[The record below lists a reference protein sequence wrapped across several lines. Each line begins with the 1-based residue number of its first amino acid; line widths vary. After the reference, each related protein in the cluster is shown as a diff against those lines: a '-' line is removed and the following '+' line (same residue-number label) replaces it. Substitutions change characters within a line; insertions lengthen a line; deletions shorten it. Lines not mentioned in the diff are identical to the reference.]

1 MKTFFLCLFMT
12 AVFAPT
18 APAQAVRQD
27 IVDDGFTWF
36 ESPVAEVLTGNNIP
50 TNTGWML
57 KSYVRIIGEYPSGS
71 RIKFVLSKAGKT
83 TGTTLCDTGQ
93 YHKTAN
99 DLDESFMWTVGC
111 WQKASATKETGN
123 FDLAVFAVNGSTGV
137 EKLVRS
143 YKLDVKPINR
153 VPSGQQPGA
162 APPIYAINRHNE
174 AAVSFMYLRPTNYI
188 PYFDYTQRPERSGQN
203 QVELHFS
210 LSNEVRTLLW
220 ATTFACSVNGKPLT
234 LPGPAD
240 YATEANMNVVQSY
253 QSIYQD
259 RLAPKFKAGIPYE
272 EEISFR
278 MVRLLVPL
286 SWGGDRRSNRLLME
300 NYPGNWVC
308 TISKDNNVWR
318 TWRWTVGTNGR
329 PVMHPEQQ
337 GNISLWYNSY
347 LVDMEIPHGGSPI
360 DGRLAGP
367 SASLFYGQPWTS
379 PEGRSMA
386 ARVPK
391 KGQPWPVPSTGAK

>member
-1 MKTFFLCLFMT
+1 MKAFFLFLFMT

-153 VPSGQQPGA
+153 VPSGQQPA
-162 APPIYAINRHNE
+162 DR
-174 AAVSFMYLRPTNYI
+174 R
-188 PYFDYTQRPERSGQN
+188 
-203 QVELHFS
+203 
-210 LSNEVRTLLW
+210 
-220 ATTFACSVNGKPLT
+220 
-234 LPGPAD
+234 PAD
-240 YATEANMNVVQSY
+240 PAIPHA
-253 QSIYQD
+253 
-259 RLAPKFKAGIPYE
+259 LAPK
-272 EEISFR
+272 S
-278 MVRLLVPL
+278 VV
-286 SWGGDRRSNRLLME
+286 
-300 NYPGNWVC
+300 
-308 TISKDNNVWR
+308 
-318 TWRWTVGTNGR
+318 
-329 PVMHPEQQ
+329 
-337 GNISLWYNSY
+337 
-347 LVDMEIPHGGSPI
+347 
-360 DGRLAGP
+360 
-367 SASLFYGQPWTS
+367 
-379 PEGRSMA
+379 
-386 ARVPK
+386 
-391 KGQPWPVPSTGAK
+391 